1 MKRRLPARHIHA
13 LALVLAALW
22 LCAAPAQG
30 QVLRCTDARTGAVT
44 YTDAA
49 CDSGRQAEL
58 VLPARSPEALARER
72 EEAAQAIARK
82 EQRLREEAAAAAL
95 VPAPAAPPAPL
106 PPAESAR
113 CADSRQQLQDLL
125 NRPGRSSSPAYAEQ
139 LQAARQQME
148 IDCLGPRAY
157 GELERSRAQS
167 AVPSAPVIVVPALRP
182 QRPPPPQVQPPR
194 PQITH
199 CNVFRC
205 YDRNGN
211 TYPR

>member
-1 MKRRLPARHIHA
+1 MTRRLPARRHHA
-13 LALVLAALW
+13 SGLVLAALW
-22 LCAAPAQG
+22 LCAVPAQG

-44 YTDAA
+44 YTDGA
-49 CDSGRQAEL
+49 CDSGRQAEQ

-82 EQRLREEAAAAAL
+82 EQRLRAEAAAAAL
-95 VPAPAAPPAPL
+95 APAPAAPAAPQ

-139 LQAARQQME
+139 LAAARQQME
-148 IDCLGPRAY
+148 IDCLGPKAY
-157 GELERSRAQS
+157 GELEQSRAQS
-167 AVPSAPVIVVPALRP
+167 AVPAAPVFVVPPLRP
-182 QRPPPPQVQPPR
+182 QRPLPPQVQPPR

>member
-1 MKRRLPARHIHA
+1 MPAHHGRA
-13 LALVLAALW
+13 LGAVLFALCLGAAS
-22 LCAAPAQG
+22 AHG

-44 YTDAA
+44 YTDGS
-49 CDSGRQAEL
+49 CDSGRQAEQ

-95 VPAPAAPPAPL
+95 APAPAAPAAPVS
-106 PPAESAR
+106 PAESAR

-125 NRPGRSSSPAYAEQ
+125 NRPGRATSPAYAEQ
-139 LQAARQQME
+139 RAAARQQME
-148 IDCLGPRAY
+148 LDCLGPKAY
-157 GELERSRAQS
+157 GELEQSRAQS
-167 AVPSAPVIVVPALRP
+167 AVPSAPVIIVQPPRP
-182 QRPPPPQVQPPR
+182 QRPLPPQVQPPR

-211 TYPR
+211 IYPR

>member
-1 MKRRLPARHIHA
+1 MKLRLPARHRYA
-13 LALVLAALW
+13 LGMVLAALW

-44 YTDAA
+44 YTDSG

-95 VPAPAAPPAPL
+95 APAPAAPAAPQ

-113 CADSRQQLQDLL
+113 CADSRQLLQDLL

-139 LQAARQQME
+139 LAAARQQME
-148 IDCLGPRAY
+148 IDCLGPKAY

-167 AVPSAPVIVVPALRP
+167 TVPSAPVIVVPALRP
-182 QRPPPPQVQPPR
+182 PRPLPPQVQPPR

-211 TYPR
+211 IYPR

>member
-1 MKRRLPARHIHA
+1 MTPRMPARLRHA
-13 LALVLAALW
+13 LGLVLTALW

-44 YTDAA
+44 YTDGA

-72 EEAAQAIARK
+72 EEAAKAIARK

-95 VPAPAAPPAPL
+95 APAPAAPPAPL
-106 PPAESAR
+106 PPGESAR

-125 NRPGRSSSPAYAEQ
+125 NRPGRASSPAYAEQ
-139 LQAARQQME
+139 LQAARQQIE
-148 IDCLGPRAY
+148 IDCLGPKAY
-157 GELERSRAQS
+157 GELEQSRAQS